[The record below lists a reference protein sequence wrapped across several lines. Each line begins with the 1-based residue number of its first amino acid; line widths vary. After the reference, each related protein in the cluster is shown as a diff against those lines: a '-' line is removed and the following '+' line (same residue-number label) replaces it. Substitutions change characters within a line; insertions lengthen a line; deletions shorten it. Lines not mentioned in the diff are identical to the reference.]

1 MAKITTKKL
10 TFIALMS
17 ALGNVLSF
25 ISIQLSNLPTVP
37 IGPVQVS
44 LALDLSHVATFIAA
58 LVGGPIIGGLAG
70 LIGGLVAAFQF
81 GFSQGNLITGF
92 GLPLGKA
99 LTGISAGFL
108 FGKINVDVSTWRILL
123 VTVVSYIPEAIL
135 TLILFIYVMPFYL
148 VLPASIAQT
157 IAVQIVVK
165 AFIEM
170 VVMGILLG
178 IINRNPGFNAY
189 KMSI

>member
-1 MAKITTKKL
+1 MTKISSRQL

-25 ISIQLSNLPTVP
+25 ISIQLSNMPTIP

-58 LVGGPIIGGLAG
+58 LVGGPFVGGLTG
-70 LIGGLVAAFQF
+70 LIGGMVAAFQF
-81 GFSQGNLITGF
+81 GFSQGNLITGI
-92 GLPLGKA
+92 GLPVGKA
-99 LTGISAGFL
+99 LTGLSAGFL
-108 FGKINVDVSTWRILL
+108 FRKIDVDVAAWRSVI
-123 VTVVSYIPEAIL
+123 VTVVSYVPEAIL
-135 TLILFIYVMPFYL
+135 TLILFIYLMPLYL
-148 VLPASIAQT
+148 SLPVSIAQT

-170 VVMGILLG
+170 IVMGILVGL
-178 IINRNPGFNAY
+178 INRNPGFRAY
-189 KMSI
+189 RTSS